1 MLQVS
6 KGGYRTSSSTAITT
20 FSDNYR
26 EPGFNQLE
34 PLVFDFLEADR
45 IYILI
50 RKRVD
55 LTETLFA
62 DIKEEDFVQTDV
74 TPIVVDSTNNESIPA
89 SIQPVSYD
97 GFGAADQHLLLLVIT
112 NCFDINSPSSRVKS
126 MDCFI
131 QDQNDFIRFRVRVGD
146 SGKAFHYLVI
156 DNNNFSNR
164 STYSISG
171 LEAVVKV
178 GGATDVYMLFSP
190 YAYLKESFNNDFDFS
205 YPLESV
211 YYTRQKT
218 FNDEGFYFSID
229 STNNPSFLDN
239 IGLVNVPGYDKAC
252 VLLVDKHI
260 YQYLQFLRSEA
271 YIRIKVT
278 GKISGSVDYFKV
290 YLVQ

>member
-6 KGGYRTSSSTAITT
+6 KGGYRTSSTAITT

-34 PLVFDFLEADR
+34 PLVFDFPEADR

-50 RKRVD
+50 RKRSDSIGNSFEVID
-55 LTETLFA
+55 
-62 DIKEEDFVQTDV
+62 KEDFI
-74 TPIVVDSTNNESIPA
+74 PIVVDSTNNESVPA
-89 SIQPVSYD
+89 SMQLVSYD
-97 GFGAADQHLLLLVIT
+97 GFGIDDPYSSTLLLVIT
-112 NCFDINSPSSRVKS
+112 NCFDINFPSSRVKS

-190 YAYLKESFNNDFDFS
+190 YAYLTESFNNDFDFS

-239 IGLVNVPGYDKAC
+239 LGLVNVPGYDKAC

-260 YQYLQFLRSEA
+260 YQYLKLLRSEA
-271 YIRIKVT
+271 YIKIKVT